1 MKKEVYKITE
11 EKKFAL
17 IEELN
22 KLHNEVLKEI
32 ADRLED
38 SRKEDLSE
46 DDIQL
51 GEILE
56 EKEVVERRIDEI
68 SDILDNCEIIKDKN
82 YCEPFTVNLGS
93 TVKLKQSRRIFDVK
107 LVSSLEADPEK
118 NYISDKS
125 PLGKVLLKSKSG
137 DTVKVKIRG
146 NITEY
151 KILDVC

>member
-1 MKKEVYKITE
+1 MKRETYRITE

-22 KLHNEVLKEI
+22 KLQNEVLKEI
-32 ADRLED
+32 ADRLEE
-38 SRKEDLSE
+38 SRRDDLSE

-56 EKEVVERRIDEI
+56 EKEVTERRIDEI

-93 TVKLKQSRRIFDVK
+93 TVKLKQGRRIFDVK
-107 LVSSLEADPEK
+107 LVSSLEADPDK
-118 NYISDKS
+118 NFLSDKS
-125 PLGKVLLKSKSG
+125 PLGRALLKSKSG
-137 DTVKVKIRG
+137 DTVRVKIRG

>member
-1 MKKEVYKITE
+1 MKRETYRITE

-22 KLHNEVLKEI
+22 KLQNEVLKEI
-32 ADRLED
+32 ADRLEE
-38 SRKEDLSE
+38 SRRDDLSE

-56 EKEVVERRIDEI
+56 EKEVTERRIDEI

-93 TVKLKQSRRIFDVK
+93 TVKLKQGRRIFDVK
-107 LVSSLEADPEK
+107 LVSSLEADPDK
-118 NYISDKS
+118 NFLSDKS
-125 PLGKVLLKSKSG
+125 PLGRALLKSKSG
-137 DTVKVKIRG
+137 DSVRVKIRG